1 MDEESGVSTFPIEGS
16 TSDIPVEH
24 LLSLSRTAN
33 EKAVEISRA
42 ETNYDDMPEYRKKL
56 LVKKNSYTHFAS
68 IYFIRYTELSRI
80 IRSKWK
86 DCEAKHVNKILNV
99 KPDEL
104 CYLVGTVYMEMQ
116 NKPNILAELSRNNWE
131 PAPVLKEKYCSPMDE
146 FWLDD
151 DSGRIKI
158 VGDRLKEEIIVSGI
172 IMSVLGKENSQGEFE
187 VSDIFIAGLP
197 EQIYPMIRM
206 DIDGDDD
213 KYVALISG
221 LNIDTSDVS
230 ETRLQIM
237 LEYFTGELG
246 CFPEQQNISSKIA
259 RIIIAGNSLA
269 TVKMVPDERKQKKYG
284 YDNSLYDA
292 EPLNK
297 LDNFLE
303 KLCSLLP
310 VHIMPGQNDPADSTL
325 PQQPILSNL
334 LPKAGKNPNFHS
346 ATNPYWCKF
355 DDVTFLGTSG
365 QNVDDIY
372 KYIEIEDR
380 LILAERTLH
389 WRHMA
394 PTAPDTL
401 WCYPFKDVDPFII
414 DQMPHVYF
422 IGNQKEFATKL
433 VKGVDQQCT
442 RIILLPSF
450 AESGIVAFLNLNNL
464 KCHTTYFPSTFF

>member
-1 MDEESGVSTFPIEGS
+1 MDEESEASTFPVEDS
-16 TSDIPVEH
+16 TSDIPVDY
-24 LLSLSRTAN
+24 LLSLSRTAK
-33 EKAVEISRA
+33 EAVEISRA
-42 ETNYDDMPEYRKKL
+42 EVTYDDMPEYRDKL
-56 LVKKNSYTHFAS
+56 LNKKNSYTHFAH
-68 IYFIRYTELSRI
+68 IYFERYTKLSKI
-80 IRSKWK
+80 IRNKWK

-99 KPDEL
+99 KPNEL

-131 PAPVLKEKYCSPMDE
+131 PAPILKEKYCSPTDE

-187 VSDIFIAGLP
+187 VSDI
-197 EQIYPMIRM
+197 YR
-206 DIDGDDD
+206 DDD

-221 LNIDTSDVS
+221 LNIDTSGIS

-237 LEYFTGELG
+237 MEYFTGELG
-246 CFPEQQNISSKIA
+246 CFHEQKNISSKIA

-269 TVKMVPDERKQKKYG
+269 TAKPKKYG

-292 EPLNK
+292 EPLNN

-334 LPKAGKNPNFHS
+334 LPKVGTNPNFHS
-346 ATNPYWCKF
+346 VTNPYWCKF

-365 QNVDDIY
+365 QTIDDIY

-380 LILAERTLH
+380 LIIAERTLH

-433 VKGVDQQCT
+433 VKGIDQQCT

-450 AESGIVAFLNLNNL
+450 AESGIVVFLNLNNL
-464 KCHTTYFPSTFF
+464 KCHTIYFPSTFF